1 MCDIIIY
8 SALKVKSTV
17 SSGSVSLL
25 ALFLTCRFTNKHTPP
40 VLHTSTCAPRSRCGP
55 CLWLLQHHAASL
67 KHCLF
72 AYAHVRAAFG
82 SATLCACA
90 ICWAH
95 EEKQS
100 HRLFPGTLLS
110 LWASRTG
117 FTSTCH
123 RGMCLLSSPT
133 SANHQ
138 GECGHP
144 VPAIALAPYS
154 VCVWDVLYTHQIIT
168 EKLWTPSFCIWCMFK
183 TLHISQWLWVPAVRD
198 CVHSGQSLTT
208 CNIHNIYNT
217 NHAENNTLHK
227 VPKHNLWPL
236 CPQIFYVL
244 RKEKT
249 TFFYI
254 FIVFASKLHF
264 FSPLDPSL

>member
-1 MCDIIIY
+1 MRFWSHCLPLVCDIIIY

-25 ALFLTCRFTNKHTPP
+25 ALSLTCRFTNKHTPP
-40 VLHTSTCAPRSRCGP
+40 ALHTSTFPRSRCGP
-55 CLWLLQHHAASL
+55 CLWLLQHRVASL
-67 KHCLF
+67 KRCLF
-72 AYAHVRAAFG
+72 AYTHVQAAFG

-123 RGMCLLSSPT
+123 RGMCLLSSST

-144 VPAIALAPYS
+144 VPAIALAPYG
-154 VCVWDVLYTHQIIT
+154 VCVF
-168 EKLWTPSFCIWCMFK
+168 EMFCIH
-183 TLHISQWLWVPAVRD
+183 TR
-198 CVHSGQSLTT
+198 
-208 CNIHNIYNT
+208 
-217 NHAENNTLHK
+217 
-227 VPKHNLWPL
+227 
-236 CPQIFYVL
+236 
-244 RKEKT
+244 
-249 TFFYI
+249 
-254 FIVFASKLHF
+254 
-264 FSPLDPSL
+264 